1 MQPAFRGFDMRR
13 MLTGIASAGLA
24 LAFATGAIAQDTKDG
39 TPGVITGGSSNTSI
53 GGLPAV
59 RSGDTIDS
67 GGTVQ
72 GTSKDVFINGR
83 PAVVTGDKSGCGG
96 IVVGSGSN
104 VFVNG
109 KPVARSGD
117 LTTDCQGR

>member
-1 MQPAFRGFDMRR
+1 MGLLAVI
-13 MLTGIASAGLA
+13 LVSSAASLA
-24 LAFATGAIAQDTKDG
+24 NAQDTKDG
-39 TPGVITGGSSNTSI
+39 APGVITGGSSNTSI

-59 RSGDTIDS
+59 RSGDTLDS
-67 GGTVQ
+67 GGTVV

-104 VFVNG
+104 VFING